1 MIRFAVIIICW
12 VVLSVTYDASAW
24 QELKV
29 YISVDMEGIGGVV
42 SGDQVGSSG
51 PDYGRFRR
59 LMTEEANAAALGAL
73 DAGAAEVVVNDSHG
87 AKRNLL
93 IEDLHPSADLISGSP
108 KKHGMMEEIDESYDA
123 VVFIGYH
130 ARMGTDTAILDH
142 TISSGKVANVRINGI
157 VMNEA
162 ALNAALAGY
171 YGVPVVFVAGDKD
184 FVDEARSLIGE
195 QIEAVAVKEAVSRQA
210 ARNLPVDKVRTMIR
224 DRVKRGIEERSSMPV
239 FTVQTPVRLEI
250 DFHNSGL
257 VDKPSWLPGVER
269 IGGRTI
275 AFTGSDYEEIYRT
288 MRVLISL
295 AGS

>member
-1 MIRFAVIIICW
+1 MVRFTVIFICGI
-12 VVLSVTYDASAW
+12 LFGTSSNAAAW
-24 QELKV
+24 QKLKV
-29 YISVDMEGIGGVV
+29 YISVDMEGIGGAV

-51 PDYGRFRR
+51 PDYDRFRR
-59 LMTEEANAAALGAL
+59 LMTEETNAAVRGAL
-73 DAGAAEVVVNDSHG
+73 DAGATEVVVNDSHG

-93 IEDLHPSADLISGSP
+93 IEGLHPSADLISGSP
-108 KKHGMMEEIDESYDA
+108 KKHGMMEGIDESYDA

-130 ARMGTDTAILDH
+130 ASMGTETAILDH

-157 VMNEA
+157 VMNEG
-162 ALNAALAGY
+162 ALNAALAGF

-195 QIEAVAVKEAVSRQA
+195 QLEAVAVKEAVSRQA
-210 ARNLPVDKVRTMIR
+210 ARNLSVEKVRTMIR
-224 DRVKRGIEERSSMPV
+224 ERVKRGIEERSSMPV

-257 VDKPSWLPGVER
+257 VDKPSWVPGVER

-275 AFTGSDYEEIYRT
+275 AYTSSDYEEIYRT
-288 MRVLISL
+288 MRILISL